1 MQKTL
6 NIRKFAALA
15 VLSLLV
21 IAGCGKK
28 PGASGKA
35 DLKKPMT
42 AADSAVTATKVPY
55 ALKEGKR
62 LFSHYCAVCHG
73 ETGDGSGQYYGLTPT
88 PANFTDKAFMKSMTN
103 ERLFKAIMEGSAS
116 VGKSNM
122 CPPWGKS
129 FHSEELEFIVAY
141 IRTLATN

>member
-1 MQKTL
+1 MKITEPFDDPETEYEVMQKTL

-42 AADSAVTATKVPY
+42 AADSAVTATKVPLCPERRQ
-55 ALKEGKR
+55 AAFLS
-62 LFSHYCAVCHG
+62 LLC
-73 ETGDGSGQYYGLTPT
+73 GLSWR
-88 PANFTDKAFMKSMTN
+88 D
-103 ERLFKAIMEGSAS
+103 
-116 VGKSNM
+116 
-122 CPPWGKS
+122 W
-129 FHSEELEFIVAY
+129 
-141 IRTLATN
+141 